1 MARCEDAKP
10 PLRNAERR
18 LSCPKVA
25 SPVRPTPL
33 GSSAPEP
40 RAKPEQ
46 NFMDSMHSLQ
56 RIRRA
61 LAVIALISSMS
72 AAASAAADTPSTP
85 CSAIEYRQLDFWIG
99 DWDTFDSEDLN
110 GASIAHAVITP
121 LVDGCALHERYEQ
134 SDGLVGDS
142 ILSFDPVRRQWQQT
156 WITNRGSN
164 MVLWG
169 ELRDAAL
176 VLEGQVHLRNGATV
190 LQRITWRSEGEA
202 VRETAVLSRDGGA
215 HWEPA
220 FDVLFRKR

>member
-1 MARCEDAKP
+1 
-10 PLRNAERR
+10 
-18 LSCPKVA
+18 
-25 SPVRPTPL
+25 
-33 GSSAPEP
+33 
-40 RAKPEQ
+40 
-46 NFMDSMHSLQ
+46 MDSTHPLQ

-61 LAVIALISSMS
+61 LAVIALLSSTP
-72 AAASAAADTPSTP
+72 AAASAAAADTPSSTP

-99 DWDTFDSEDLN
+99 DWDTFDSDALN
-110 GASIAHAVITP
+110 GPSIAHAVITP

-156 WITNRGSN
+156 WLTNRGSI

-176 VLEGQVHLRNGATV
+176 VLEGDVHLRSGATV
-190 LQRITWRSEGEA
+190 RQRITWRSEGEA

-215 HWEPA
+215 RWEPA